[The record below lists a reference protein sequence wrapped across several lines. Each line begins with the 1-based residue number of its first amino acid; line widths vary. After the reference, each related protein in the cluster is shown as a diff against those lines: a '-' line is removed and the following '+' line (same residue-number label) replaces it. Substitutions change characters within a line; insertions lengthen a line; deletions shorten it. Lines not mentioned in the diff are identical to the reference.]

1 MSIDFRKLEMENK
14 WLEMENEWFR
24 EQLQRAGE
32 GLEMLKID
40 NKAHNE
46 LVERSTRI
54 MQDYFDLRRVIE
66 EMSAQK
72 EKLEVDKLS
81 AEQREKDLEQEMERW
96 IIDVNSE
103 RYSSNAS
110 IQRLSECLD
119 KEKLYRMK
127 SDVTRDIVGKEREK
141 IGSSFIEVEDKCK
154 ELELESRVKDAR
166 IQELDD
172 SVKQE
177 KARIQELEEMLK
189 EADIEIKLMT
199 IELKKEKNERKNTEE
214 QKEKLETKTTLG
226 LVITFE
232 IMCEIITIFS

>member
-14 WLEMENEWFR
+14 WLETENEWLR

-40 NKAHNE
+40 NQAHNE
-46 LVERSTRI
+46 LVERSARI
-54 MQDYFDLRRVIE
+54 MQNYFDMRRKLV

-72 EKLEVDKLS
+72 EKLKVDKLS

-103 RYSSNAS
+103 RYSNDAS

-119 KEKLYRMK
+119 KEKLYRIK
-127 SDVTRDIVGKEREK
+127 SDVTREIVGKEREK

-154 ELELESRVKDAR
+154 ELEIESRVKEAR
-166 IQELDD
+166 IQELDNN
-172 SVKQE
+172 VKQE

-189 EADIEIKLMT
+189 EADVEIKLMAN
-199 IELKKEKNERKNTEE
+199 ELEKEKNERKNIEE
-214 QKEKLETKTTLG
+214 QKVKLDTKTAEGLFTLFFNN
-226 LVITFE
+226 I
-232 IMCEIITIFS
+232 

>member
-1 MSIDFRKLEMENK
+1 MQHNFRKVEKENK
-14 WLEMENEWFR
+14 WLR
-24 EQLQRAGE
+24 DQLNRAGE
-32 GLEMLKID
+32 ALEMLKTD

-66 EMSAQK
+66 EMSAEK

-110 IQRLSECLD
+110 IQRLSDYLD

-127 SDVTRDIVGKEREK
+127 SDVTREIVGKEREK

-154 ELELESRVKDAR
+154 ELEIESRVKDAR
-166 IQELDD
+166 IQELHDI
-172 SVKQE
+172 VKQE
-177 KARIQELEEMLK
+177 KAWIQELEEMFK
-189 EADIEIKLMT
+189 ETDVEIKLMAN
-199 IELKKEKNERKNTEE
+199 ELEKEKNKRKNIEE
-214 QKEKLETKTTLG
+214 QKEQLETKTTEGFNFIFL
-226 LVITFE
+226 LFILCD
-232 IMCEIITIFS
+232 IMTICAIRLL

>member
-1 MSIDFRKLEMENK
+1 MQHNFRKVEIENK
-14 WLEMENEWFR
+14 WLR
-24 EQLQRAGE
+24 DQLNRAGE
-32 GLEMLKID
+32 ALEMLKTD
-40 NKAHNE
+40 NQAHNE

-66 EMSAQK
+66 EMSAEK

-127 SDVTRDIVGKEREK
+127 SDVTREIIGKERER

-154 ELELESRVKDAR
+154 ELEIGSRVKEAR

-189 EADIEIKLMT
+189 EADVEIKLMANVL
-199 IELKKEKNERKNTEE
+199 EKEKKERKNIEE
-214 QKEKLETKTTLG
+214 QKVKLETKTTEG
-226 LVITFE
+226 LFTLFVLLFILCD
-232 IMCEIITIFS
+232 IMTIYAIRLL

>member
-40 NKAHNE
+40 NKAHSE

-54 MQDYFDLRRVIE
+54 MQNYFDLRRVIE

-72 EKLEVDKLS
+72 ERLEVDKLS

-96 IIDVNSE
+96 IRE
-103 RYSSNAS
+103 

-127 SDVTRDIVGKEREK
+127 SDVIREIVGKEREK

-154 ELELESRVKDAR
+154 ELEIDCRVKEVR
-166 IQELDD
+166 IQELDN
-172 SVKQE
+172 SIKQE

-189 EADIEIKLMT
+189 GADIEIKLMT

-214 QKEKLETKTTLG
+214 HKEKLEAKTTLG
-226 LVITFE
+226 LVIIFE

>member
-14 WLEMENEWFR
+14 WLETENEWLR

-40 NKAHNE
+40 NQAHNE
-46 LVERSTRI
+46 LVERSARI
-54 MQDYFDLRRVIE
+54 MQNYFDMRRKLV

-72 EKLEVDKLS
+72 EKLKVDKLS

-103 RYSSNAS
+103 RYSNDAS

-119 KEKLYRMK
+119 KEKLYRIK
-127 SDVTRDIVGKEREK
+127 SDVTREIVGKEREK

-154 ELELESRVKDAR
+154 ELEIESRVKEAR
-166 IQELDD
+166 IQELDNN
-172 SVKQE
+172 VKQE

-189 EADIEIKLMT
+189 EADVEIKLMAN
-199 IELKKEKNERKNTEE
+199 ELEKEKNERKNIEE
-214 QKEKLETKTTLG
+214 QKVKLDTKTAESLFTLFFNN
-226 LVITFE
+226 I
-232 IMCEIITIFS
+232 